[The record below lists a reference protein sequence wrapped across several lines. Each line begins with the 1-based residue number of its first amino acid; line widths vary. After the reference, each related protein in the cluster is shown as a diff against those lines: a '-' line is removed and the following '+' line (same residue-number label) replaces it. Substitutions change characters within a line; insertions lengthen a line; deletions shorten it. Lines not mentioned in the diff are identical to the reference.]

1 MSSDKFYAN
10 IIAKAIENNYEN
22 NELSFT
28 NQGWT
33 VSTISST
40 LHFITLKVQYF
51 SKITYIL
58 INVGNKEPSVNL
70 KEFFENLNDN
80 KSVNVN
86 EKKGR
91 VLKEIWTGYNIYKE
105 EYKIF
110 YNEYNSFDILF
121 AGHGISASISGVAAG
136 IYNVNSVL
144 FAPIPFMVEKKWLQ
158 NYSFDKKPTTYVNK
172 NDPYIGNYRQW
183 FQIYWE
189 SSKHYFVEYIS
200 NGHWLKSHSISSYVN
215 YFRKK
220 TFDLC

>member
-1 MSSDKFYAN
+1 
-10 IIAKAIENNYEN
+10 
-22 NELSFT
+22 
-28 NQGWT
+28 
-33 VSTISST
+33 
-40 LHFITLKVQYF
+40 
-51 SKITYIL
+51 
-58 INVGNKEPSVNL
+58 
-70 KEFFENLNDN
+70 
-80 KSVNVN
+80 
-86 EKKGR
+86 
-91 VLKEIWTGYNIYKE
+91 GYNIYKE

-121 AGHGISASISGVAAG
+121 AGHGISASISGIAAG

-200 NGHWLKSHSISSYVN
+200 NGYWLKSHSISSYVN

>member
-200 NGHWLKSHSISSYVN
+200 NGHWLKSHSIYSYVN